1 MNLVYLTTKFN
12 KRVKKIMKS
21 YVYLLSL
28 LAFFALSDTADIDQ
42 ILEVNDNN
50 IVQSESSQEKVDNLS
65 DEKDSL
71 LAEWKVVVK
80 QVEGLKIYNAQK
92 RQQIKAQEE
101 RLVTLAEQ
109 TRQVVVIQRQIPPL
123 MERMADSLEQFVS
136 LDAPFS
142 LNERVNRVNQVRNT
156 LSDPKVTA
164 SEQVRQVLEAYNIE
178 REYGRTIETYED
190 AIVLDGEE
198 KVVNILRIGR
208 LALMYQLKDQSE
220 AGIWDTETNQWVKVD
235 GYRIPVRDGI
245 RMASKTAPLDLLSV
259 PVKFEGGE

>member
-1 MNLVYLTTKFN
+1 MRTYF
-12 KRVKKIMKS
+12 
-21 YVYLLSL
+21 YLLSL
-28 LAFFALSDTADIDQ
+28 LAFFAFSENTDIEEILTENESNFSLSEKSQ
-42 ILEVNDNN
+42 SQVND
-50 IVQSESSQEKVDNLS
+50 LS
-65 DEKDSL
+65 TEKDSL

-80 QVEGLKIYNAQK
+80 QVEGLKIYNEQK
-92 RQQIKAQEE
+92 RRQIKAQEE

-123 MERMADSLEQFVS
+123 MERMADSLEQFVN

-142 LNERVNRVNQVRNT
+142 LDERTKRINQVRAT

-190 AIVLDGEE
+190 AIVIDGEE

-208 LALMYQLKDQSE
+208 LALLYQLKDQSQ
-220 AGIWDTETNQWVKVD
+220 AGIWDPEQNDWVEVS
-235 GYRIPVRDGI
+235 GYRIPIRDGI
-245 RMASKTAPLDLLSV
+245 RMANKTAPLDLLAV
-259 PVKFEGGE
+259 PVKFQGGE

>member
-1 MNLVYLTTKFN
+1 M
-12 KRVKKIMKS
+12 KR

-28 LAFFALSDTADIDQ
+28 LAVFAYADTADIDQ
-42 ILEVNDNN
+42 ILEENDST
-50 IVQSESSQEKVDNLS
+50 ISLSEKSQEKVDNLS
-65 DEKDSL
+65 TEKDSL

-109 TRQVVVIQRQIPPL
+109 TKQVVVIQRQIPPL
-123 MERMADSLEQFVS
+123 MERMANSLEQFVA

-142 LNERVNRVNQVRNT
+142 LDERYKRINQVRAT

-190 AIVLDGEE
+190 AVVLDGEE

-220 AGIWDTETNQWVKVD
+220 AGIWDSEAGKWVEVSG

-245 RMASKTAPLDLLSV
+245 RMANKTAPLDLLRV
-259 PVKFEGGE
+259 PVKFVEGE

>member
-1 MNLVYLTTKFN
+1 MRTYF
-12 KRVKKIMKS
+12 
-21 YVYLLSL
+21 YLLSL
-28 LAFFALSDTADIDQ
+28 LAFFAFSENTDIEEILTENESNFSLSEKSQ
-42 ILEVNDNN
+42 SQVND
-50 IVQSESSQEKVDNLS
+50 LS
-65 DEKDSL
+65 TEKDSL

-80 QVEGLKIYNAQK
+80 QVEGLKIYNEQK
-92 RQQIKAQEE
+92 RRQIKAQEE

-123 MERMADSLEQFVS
+123 MERMADSLEQFVN

-142 LNERVNRVNQVRNT
+142 LDERTKRINQVRAT

-190 AIVLDGEE
+190 AIEIDGEE

-208 LALMYQLKDQSE
+208 LALLYQLKDQRQ
-220 AGIWDTETNQWVKVD
+220 AGIWDPEQNDWVEVS
-235 GYRIPVRDGI
+235 GYRIPIRDGI
-245 RMASKTAPLDLLSV
+245 RMANKTAPLDLLAV
-259 PVKFEGGE
+259 PVKFQGGE

>member
-1 MNLVYLTTKFN
+1 M
-12 KRVKKIMKS
+12 KR
-21 YVYLLSL
+21 YVFLLYI
-28 LAFFALSDTADIDQ
+28 LAIYVTADGADIDK
-42 ILEVNDNN
+42 ILEENQSN
-50 IVQSESSQEKVDNLS
+50 ISLSQNSQETVDNLS
-65 DEKDSL
+65 TEKDSL

-109 TRQVVVIQRQIPPL
+109 TKQVIVIQRQIPPL
-123 MERMADSLEQFVS
+123 MERMANSLEQFVS

-142 LNERVNRVNQVRNT
+142 LDERYKRINQVRNT

-198 KVVNILRIGR
+198 KVVNILRVGR

-220 AGIWDTETNQWVKVD
+220 AGIWNGSDWEEVS

-245 RMASKTAPLDLLSV
+245 RMANKTAPLDLLPL
-259 PVKFEGGE
+259 PVKIEEKE

>member
-1 MNLVYLTTKFN
+1 MEPWFEIGPLGVWEGQISHLENALDL
-12 KRVKKIMKS
+12 VKKMDEIIRLEGPVDKWTDLGMKP
-21 YVYLLSL
+21 
-28 LAFFALSDTADIDQ
+28 I
-42 ILEVNDNN
+42 
-50 IVQSESSQEKVDNLS
+50 
-65 DEKDSL
+65 
-71 LAEWKVVVK
+71 WKVVVK

-123 MERMADSLEQFVS
+123 MERMADSLEQFVN

-142 LNERVNRVNQVRNT
+142 LNERVKRVNQVRNT

-208 LALMYQLKDQSE
+208 LALLYQLKDQSE

-245 RMASKTAPLDLLSV
+245 RMANKVAPLDLLSV

>member
-1 MNLVYLTTKFN
+1 MNLVYLTTKF
-12 KRVKKIMKS
+12 KKKGKKIMKS
-21 YVYLLSL
+21 YIYLLSL
-28 LAFFALSDTADIDQ
+28 LAFFTFSDGADIDQ
-42 ILEVNDNN
+42 ILEVNDSN
-50 IVQSESSQEKVDNLS
+50 IVLSESSQEKVDNLA

-123 MERMADSLEQFVS
+123 MERMADSLEQFVN

-142 LNERVNRVNQVRNT
+142 LNERVKRVNQVRNT

-208 LALMYQLKDQSE
+208 LALLYQLKDQSE

-245 RMASKTAPLDLLSV
+245 RMANKVAPLDLLSV

>member
-1 MNLVYLTTKFN
+1 MQPAVINIFEKA
-12 KRVKKIMKS
+12 VKKAGKILLRDFGELENLQIQSKS
-21 YVYLLSL
+21 VGD
-28 LAFFALSDTADIDQ
+28 FVTNADIKVEKTL
-42 ILEVNDNN
+42 LE
-50 IVQSESSQEKVDNLS
+50 
-65 DEKDSL
+65 
-71 LAEWKVVVK
+71 

-123 MERMADSLEQFVS
+123 MERMADSLEQFVN

-142 LNERVNRVNQVRNT
+142 LNERVKRVNQVRNT

-208 LALMYQLKDQSE
+208 LALLYQLKDQSE

-245 RMASKTAPLDLLSV
+245 RMANKVAPLDLLSV

>member
-1 MNLVYLTTKFN
+1 MKKNVYIL
-12 KRVKKIMKS
+12 
-21 YVYLLSL
+21 YLL
-28 LAFFALSDTADIDQ
+28 AVFAYADNADIDQ
-42 ILEVNDNN
+42 ILEENEES
-50 IVQSESSQEKVDNLS
+50 ISLSEKSQEKVDGLS
-65 DEKDSL
+65 TEKDSL

-92 RQQIKAQEE
+92 RKQIQAQED

-123 MERMADSLEQFVS
+123 MERMANSLEQFVS

-142 LNERVNRVNQVRNT
+142 RDERYKRISQVRNT

-220 AGIWDTETNQWVKVD
+220 AGVWDAEAGEWVEVS
-235 GYRIPVRDGI
+235 GYRLPVRDGI
-245 RMASKTAPLDLLSV
+245 RMANKTAPLDLLAV
-259 PVKFEGGE
+259 PVKFVEGE

>member
-1 MNLVYLTTKFN
+1 MAV
-12 KRVKKIMKS
+12 
-21 YVYLLSL
+21 
-28 LAFFALSDTADIDQ
+28 FAAANDADIDQ
-42 ILEVNDNN
+42 ILEENQTN
-50 IVQSESSQEKVDNLS
+50 ISQSETSQEKVDNLS
-65 DEKDSL
+65 TEKDSL

-109 TRQVVVIQRQIPPL
+109 TKQVVVIQRQIPPL
-123 MERMADSLEQFVS
+123 MERMANSLEQFVS

-142 LNERVNRVNQVRNT
+142 LDERYKRINQVRNT

-198 KVVNILRIGR
+198 KVVNVLRIGR

-220 AGIWDTETNQWVKVD
+220 AGIWNGSNWEEVS
-235 GYRIPVRDGI
+235 GF
-245 RMASKTAPLDLLSV
+245 SCLLYTS
-259 PVKFEGGE
+259 PKPTRPY

>member
-1 MNLVYLTTKFN
+1 M
-12 KRVKKIMKS
+12 KR
-21 YVYLLSL
+21 YVFLLYI
-28 LAFFALSDTADIDQ
+28 LAIFAVADKADIDQ
-42 ILEVNDNN
+42 ILEENQSN
-50 IVQSESSQEKVDNLS
+50 ISLSEESQETVDNLS
-65 DEKDSL
+65 TEKDSL

-109 TRQVVVIQRQIPPL
+109 TKQVVVIQRQIPPL
-123 MERMADSLEQFVS
+123 MERMANSLEQFVS

-142 LNERVNRVNQVRNT
+142 LDERYKRINQVRNT

-198 KVVNILRIGR
+198 KVVNILEWADLLLCINLKIKVR
-208 LALMYQLKDQSE
+208 LAS
-220 AGIWDTETNQWVKVD
+220 G
-235 GYRIPVRDGI
+235 
-245 RMASKTAPLDLLSV
+245 MAATGK
-259 PVKFEGGE
+259 K

>member
-1 MNLVYLTTKFN
+1 MNLVYLTTKF
-12 KRVKKIMKS
+12 KKKGKKIMKS

-28 LAFFALSDTADIDQ
+28 LAFFALSDGADIDQ

-50 IVQSESSQEKVDNLS
+50 IVQSESSQEKVDNLA

-123 MERMADSLEQFVS
+123 MERMADSLEQFVN

-142 LNERVNRVNQVRNT
+142 LNERVKRVNQG
-156 LSDPKVTA
+156 S
-164 SEQVRQVLEAYNIE
+164 
-178 REYGRTIETYED
+178 
-190 AIVLDGEE
+190 
-198 KVVNILRIGR
+198 
-208 LALMYQLKDQSE
+208 LMCL
-220 AGIWDTETNQWVKVD
+220 
-235 GYRIPVRDGI
+235 
-245 RMASKTAPLDLLSV
+245 
-259 PVKFEGGE
+259 

>member
-1 MNLVYLTTKFN
+1 M
-12 KRVKKIMKS
+12 KR
-21 YVYLLSL
+21 YVFLLYI
-28 LAFFALSDTADIDQ
+28 LAIFASANNADIDQ
-42 ILEVNDNN
+42 ILEENQTS
-50 IVQSESSQEKVDNLS
+50 ISQSEASQEKVDNLS
-65 DEKDSL
+65 TEKDSL

-109 TRQVVVIQRQIPPL
+109 TKQVVVIQRQIPPL
-123 MERMADSLEQFVS
+123 MERMANSLEQFVS

-142 LNERVNRVNQVRNT
+142 LDERYKRINQVRNT

-198 KVVNILRIGR
+198 KVVNVLRIGR

-220 AGIWDTETNQWVKVD
+220 AGIWNGSNWEEVS
-235 GYRIPVRDGI
+235 GFRIPVRDGI
-245 RMASKTAPLDLLSV
+245 RMANKTAPLDLLPL
-259 PVKFEGGE
+259 PVKIEEEE

>member
-1 MNLVYLTTKFN
+1 MRTY
-12 KRVKKIMKS
+12 I
-21 YVYLLSL
+21 YLLSL
-28 LAFFALSDTADIDQ
+28 LAFFGFSENTDIEEILSENENNFSLSEKSQ
-42 ILEVNDNN
+42 SQVND
-50 IVQSESSQEKVDNLS
+50 LS
-65 DEKDSL
+65 TEKDSL

-80 QVEGLKIYNAQK
+80 QVEGLKIYNEQK
-92 RQQIKAQEE
+92 RRQIKAQEE
-101 RLVTLAEQ
+101 RMVTLAEQ

-142 LNERVNRVNQVRNT
+142 LDERVKRINQVRAT

-190 AIVLDGEE
+190 AIVIDGEE

-208 LALMYQLKDQSE
+208 LALMYQLKDQSQ
-220 AGIWDTETNQWVKVD
+220 AGIWDSEQNDWVEVS
-235 GYRIPVRDGI
+235 GYRLPVRDGI
-245 RMASKTAPLDLLSV
+245 RMANKTAPLDLLAV
-259 PVKFEGGE
+259 PVKFQGGE

>member
-1 MNLVYLTTKFN
+1 MRTYF
-12 KRVKKIMKS
+12 
-21 YVYLLSL
+21 YLLSL
-28 LAFFALSDTADIDQ
+28 LAFFAFSENTDIEEILTENESNFSLSEKSQ
-42 ILEVNDNN
+42 SQVN
-50 IVQSESSQEKVDNLS
+50 ELS
-65 DEKDSL
+65 TEKDSL

-80 QVEGLKIYNAQK
+80 QVEGLKIYNEQK
-92 RQQIKAQEE
+92 RRQIKAQEE

-123 MERMADSLEQFVS
+123 MERMADSLEQFVN

-142 LNERVNRVNQVRNT
+142 LDERTKRINQVRAT

-190 AIVLDGEE
+190 AIVIDGEE

-208 LALMYQLKDQSE
+208 LALLYQLKDQSQ
-220 AGIWDTETNQWVKVD
+220 AGIWDPEQNDWVEVS
-235 GYRIPVRDGI
+235 GYRIPIRDGI
-245 RMASKTAPLDLLSV
+245 RMANKTAPLDLLAV
-259 PVKFEGGE
+259 PVKFQGGE

>member
-1 MNLVYLTTKFN
+1 M
-12 KRVKKIMKS
+12 KR
-21 YVYLLSL
+21 YVFLLYI
-28 LAFFALSDTADIDQ
+28 LAIFATANNSDIEQ
-42 ILEVNDNN
+42 ILEENQTS
-50 IVQSESSQEKVDNLS
+50 ISQSEASQEKVDTLS
-65 DEKDSL
+65 TEKDSL

-109 TRQVVVIQRQIPPL
+109 TKQVVVIQRQIPPL
-123 MERMADSLEQFVS
+123 MERMANSLEQFVS

-142 LNERVNRVNQVRNT
+142 LDERYKRINQVRNT

-198 KVVNILRIGR
+198 KVVNILRVGR

-220 AGIWDTETNQWVKVD
+220 AGIWNGSDWEEVS

-245 RMASKTAPLDLLSV
+245 RMANKTAPLDLSLIHI
-259 PVKFEGGE
+259 

>member
-1 MNLVYLTTKFN
+1 M
-12 KRVKKIMKS
+12 KR

-28 LAFFALSDTADIDQ
+28 LAVFAYADTADIDQ
-42 ILEVNDNN
+42 ILEENDST
-50 IVQSESSQEKVDNLS
+50 ISLSEKSQEKVDNLS
-65 DEKDSL
+65 TEKDSL

-109 TRQVVVIQRQIPPL
+109 TKQVVVIQRQIPPL
-123 MERMADSLEQFVS
+123 MERMANSLEQFVS

-142 LNERVNRVNQVRNT
+142 LDERYKRINQVRAT

-190 AIVLDGEE
+190 AVVLDGEE

-220 AGIWDTETNQWVKVD
+220 AGIWDSEAGEWVEVS
-235 GYRIPVRDGI
+235 GSYRIPVRDGI
-245 RMASKTAPLDLLSV
+245 RMANKTAPLDLLRV
-259 PVKFEGGE
+259 PVKFVEGE